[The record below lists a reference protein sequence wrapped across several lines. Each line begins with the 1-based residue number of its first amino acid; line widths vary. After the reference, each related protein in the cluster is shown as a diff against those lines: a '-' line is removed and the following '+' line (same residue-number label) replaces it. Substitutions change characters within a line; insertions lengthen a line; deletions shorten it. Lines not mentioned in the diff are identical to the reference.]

1 MKEIVRPIAL
11 ASGVEGDVVFGRMFI
26 ARFASALKLSLIHQ
40 SSNDAVK
47 KPIEELWHSI
57 AHGRDLWVK
66 LTQERFFINGEFVQ
80 LNYNTLPHAE
90 ELKGIFDKCD
100 LSEIHFE
107 ANMKLQTLRS
117 FFDQFQ
123 KSMRTGTP
131 ENFNEMKIPGVTLI
145 PRENMPAFTR
155 NGIKSE
161 TVYEKIIDTYARL
174 CVGVEFMS
182 SQLQVSENPHYAILS
197 SELQRLWGYAEEDR
211 DFVVGITQK
220 MAAEG
225 RVSHYVTNVAVLT
238 LLMAQELG
246 LPRGIALHLAVQ
258 ALTQDLGRLVMPDL
272 SDAKNIFQTD
282 QLVRALKKVPLS
294 TLKTILARGADATS
308 THRLVCAF
316 EAQAGAAFTKGDVPG
331 VVSWIGRFI
340 SVPAT
345 MLKLTMPMHQ
355 QPLPHDR
362 AAQVLMNHSPDN
374 FDQVF
379 LSTYF
384 RVMGI
389 YPVGTYVLLS
399 DDRLGI
405 VMRSPVTVSHFDQ
418 PTVKLIKPSRI
429 DERGEVIDLSHTDLR
444 VTRSLPFRGVVASAD
459 YILA

>member
-211 DFVVGITQK
+211 DFVVGIK
-220 MAAEG
+220 GGGG

-238 LLMAQELG
+238 LLMAQSSVS
-246 LPRGIALHLAVQ
+246 RGIALHLAVQ

-308 THRLVCAF
+308 THRLACALRP
-316 EAQAGAAFTKGDVPG
+316 GRRIYKRDVPG
-331 VVSWIGRFI
+331 VVS
-340 SVPAT
+340 
-345 MLKLTMPMHQ
+345 
-355 QPLPHDR
+355 
-362 AAQVLMNHSPDN
+362 
-374 FDQVF
+374 
-379 LSTYF
+379 
-384 RVMGI
+384 
-389 YPVGTYVLLS
+389 
-399 DDRLGI
+399 
-405 VMRSPVTVSHFDQ
+405 
-418 PTVKLIKPSRI
+418 
-429 DERGEVIDLSHTDLR
+429 
-444 VTRSLPFRGVVASAD
+444 
-459 YILA
+459 